1 MILEVWMKSKL
12 AMSTAIVGTSLMLP
26 VSPVQAHW
34 HGHNGSAWGAGIAGF
49 AAGAILGSAL
59 APRPYYYYG
68 GPICRAI
75 RATPQ
80 SLTASGTT
88 APTTRPPAPISGMTG
103 IGTPVRNSGKA
114 RSSNFVEARVCA
126 QTMPNFMA

>member
-12 AMSTAIVGTSLMLP
+12 AMVTVIVGTSLMLA

-68 GPICRAI
+68 GPAYAYVPGYPSDSAVAYCERHY
-75 RATPQ
+75 RSYDP
-80 SLTASGTT
+80 ASGTYLGYDGHRH
-88 APTTRPPAPISGMTG
+88 PCP
-103 IGTPVRNSGKA
+103 
-114 RSSNFVEARVCA
+114 
-126 QTMPNFMA
+126 